1 MTAAHWIAYSGVAG
15 LVWPALPP
23 APGQGALAIQFQ
35 LDRSQWLEPGAIA
48 EQQFLQLRRLL
59 RFAVAH
65 VPHYHEH
72 LERANLH
79 TPDRIDAASFL
90 HWPTLNKAEIQRDA
104 DALLAR
110 NLPASHGGV
119 EWIATSGSTG
129 QPLRAA
135 NSGLGILFQ
144 HAHLLRSHFWYGL
157 DPHAKFAIIRAVA
170 PTAVNRDWGAPH
182 NNAFRTGPSATFS
195 AFEDHRRQLEWLRA
209 EAPTCLLTLN
219 SNLRALLELSM
230 RHDLVP
236 TGIRTVMGMSNIAA
250 PDLAEL
256 ARTYW
261 NARYYQSYA
270 CSEAGSIALQ
280 CPQHE
285 HLHVQSEHVL
295 LEILRP
301 DGSPCALGEIG
312 RVVITDLHNF
322 AMPLIRYELGDQA
335 AFGPPCPCG
344 RGLPVL
350 QVVAGRTGD
359 LAVDPTGRSFFA
371 HLAQGFWATVAP
383 ILQRQIVQLAA
394 DRLEIRYVAE
404 RDLTPEE
411 IARLVAEIR
420 NAMRYDY
427 AIDCVRVPEILPGPG
442 AKFVDFVSMIKR

>member
-15 LVWPALPP
+15 LAWPALPP

-35 LDRSQWLEPGAIA
+35 LDRSQWLEPGAIV
-48 EQQFLQLRRLL
+48 EQQFRQLRRLVG
-59 RFAVAH
+59 FAVAH
-65 VPHYHEH
+65 VPHYRDH
-72 LERANLH
+72 LARANLH
-79 TPDRIDAASFL
+79 TPESIDTASFQR
-90 HWPTLNKAEIQRDA
+90 WPTLTKFEVQRDA
-104 DALLAR
+104 DSFLAR
-110 NLPASHGGV
+110 HLPASHGSV
-119 EWIATSGSTG
+119 EWITTSGSTG

-157 DPHAKFAIIRAVA
+157 DPRDKFAIIRIVA
-170 PTAVNRDWGAPH
+170 ATAVNPDWGAPH
-182 NNAFRTGPSATFS
+182 NNAFRTGPSATMS
-195 AFEDHRRQLEWLRA
+195 AFEDHRSQLEWLRA
-209 EAPTCLLTLN
+209 EAPACLLTLN
-219 SNLRALLELSM
+219 NNLRALLELSM
-230 RHDLVP
+230 RLDLVP
-236 TGIRTVMGMSNIAA
+236 TGIHTVMGTSTIAA

-256 ARTYW
+256 ARNYW

-270 CSEAGSIALQ
+270 CNEAGSIALQ

-301 DGSPCALGEIG
+301 DGSPCAIGEIG

-335 AFGPPCPCG
+335 AFGPPCHCG

-359 LAVDPTGRSFFA
+359 LAVDPTGRTFFA
-371 HLAQGFWATVAP
+371 HLNMGFWATVAP
-383 ILQRQIVQLAA
+383 VTQRQIVQLAP

-404 RDLTPEE
+404 RDLTTDE
-411 IARLVAEIR
+411 IASLAGEIR
-420 NAMRYDY
+420 AAMRYAY
-427 AIDCVRVPEILPGPG
+427 AIECVRVPEIRPGPG
-442 AKFVDFVSMIKR
+442 AKFVDFVSMIKV